1 MPRSDTPFDPPTF
14 DFGPPRTMGLRPG
27 VRPGWLFG
35 YYELERSE
43 QFATL
48 QANDLHQD
56 YAIAWYR
63 LLDAY
68 YRALY
73 VPHVHGKGEP
83 WGTIWKI
90 LRLGLTAA
98 KGALDATLAGYY
110 VGAFGDIRQMA
121 EYWFGIKYLE
131 MNPASVAG
139 FYSAEPGEKQV
150 RLPNMGSRVSQVLK
164 AFAPEGGRADA
175 NSDQVAQ

>member
-83 WGTIWKI
+83 WGTVWKI

-110 VGAFGDIRQMA
+110 VGAFGNIRQMA
-121 EYWFGIKYLE
+121 EYFFGLEYLN
-131 MNPASVAG
+131 MKPSTVSG
-139 FYSAEPGEKQV
+139 FYLTETGKKPEP
-150 RLPNMGSRVSQVLK
+150 LPHMGKRIEFDLN
-164 AFAPEGGRADA
+164 ALAPGGT
-175 NSDQVAQ
+175 